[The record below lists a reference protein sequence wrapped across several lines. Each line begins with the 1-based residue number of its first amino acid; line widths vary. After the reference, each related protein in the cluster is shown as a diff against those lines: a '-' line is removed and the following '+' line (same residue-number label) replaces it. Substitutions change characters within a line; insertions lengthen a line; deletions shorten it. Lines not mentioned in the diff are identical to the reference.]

1 MKVQVIV
8 EELIATVEEAKS
20 MPLSQSCVVNRADM
34 MNLLRQ
40 LEKAMPA
47 EFNQATALLNDR
59 EAVIRDAH
67 QEADRIIEIARA
79 EAAVL
84 VTQEQ
89 VYKLALSE
97 IEKLRGANDEEMARK
112 RRELDDYIDAKLAAF
127 EAALTKTLNAVQV
140 GRERTAVRL
149 QSEVPLDTPH
159 DPGNFFGDW
168 ADPRP

>member
-1 MKVQVIV
+1 MKVQAIV
-8 EELIATVEEAKS
+8 EELIATIEEAKA
-20 MPLSQSCVVNRADM
+20 MPLSQSCVVNRQDVM
-34 MNLLRQ
+34 GLLRQ

-47 EFNQATALLNDR
+47 EFNQAAALLNDR
-59 EAVIRDAH
+59 EAVVRDAH
-67 QEADRIIEIARA
+67 NESDRIIEIARA

-89 VYKLALSE
+89 VYKQALAE
-97 IEKLRGANDEEMARK
+97 IERLRNANDEDIARK

-127 EAALTKTLNAVQV
+127 EAALVKTLNAVQV

-149 QSEVPLDTPH
+149 SSDVPMDTPH

-168 ADPRP
+168 ADPRA